1 MTHAVLVRQTGG
13 PEVLAY
19 EEYDPGAPDADAVR
33 VKVTASGVNFI
44 DVYFRTGL
52 YPASLPIVLGR
63 EGAGTVEAVGSG
75 VEGLS
80 PGDRVCW
87 AMVPGSY
94 AEVANVPGDSL
105 IAIPSGVPDEAAA
118 AVMLQGMTAHYLVH
132 ATRPAIAGDM
142 ALVHAAAGGVG
153 LLLVQMLKREGVR
166 VIGTCSTAEKAAIAK
181 EAGADQVINYTTDDF
196 VGAVTDWTAG
206 RGVDVVY
213 DSVGESTFEG
223 SLRSLKPRG
232 MMVLFGQS
240 SGPVPSF
247 DLNRLNPLGSL
258 FVTRPSL
265 VHYMRDRAELEL
277 RAGAV
282 LNAVADGSLRVR
294 IGQRFALADAAEAHR
309 ALEGRRTSG
318 KVILVG

>member
-1 MTHAVLVRQTGG
+1 MPHAVLVRQTGG
-13 PEVLAY
+13 PEVLTY
-19 EEYDPGAPDADAVR
+19 EEYDPGPPAAGAAR
-33 VKVTASGVNFI
+33 VKVSAAGVNFI

-52 YPASLPIVLGR
+52 YPADLPIVVGR

-87 AMVPGSY
+87 AMEPGSY
-94 AEVANVPGDSL
+94 AEVANVPADSL
-105 IAIPSGVPDEAAA
+105 IVVPPGVPDEAAA
-118 AVMLQGMTAHYLVH
+118 AVMLQGMTAHYLVY
-132 ATRPAIAGDM
+132 ATRPAVAGDT

-153 LLLVQMLKREGVR
+153 LLLIQMLKREGVR
-166 VIGTCSTAEKAAIAK
+166 VIGTCSTAEKAALAMA
-181 EAGADQVINYTTDDF
+181 AGADQIINYTTDDF
-196 VGAVTDWTAG
+196 VDAVTGWTAG

-282 LNAVADGSLRVR
+282 LSAVADGSLRVR
-294 IGQRFALADAAEAHR
+294 IGQRFALTDAAEAHR